1 MNRPARTAA
10 ICLILVLVL
19 LVPAAF
25 ASSPRERV
33 VASLLAQVPKAL
45 SGAEDLPSRV
55 SIYGI
60 ECAEAGF
67 DVVSFQDRLSSA
79 IIETG
84 AFRVVDRKSLAV
96 LLEEQELALSGLVDD
111 TGEMIQAGK
120 LIGVQGFFFGTLEL
134 GSGSAILTLKLVEV
148 ESGAIVLSRKIE
160 AVDPAFVQLG
170 GGVAYTFVPIDSGAD
185 GSVDR
190 LNHAVGFTAS
200 YRQGF
205 ERWTWGFVGV
215 DLSFYRG
222 FSQDPASVVSCAALL
237 PRVYFRPGDRLG
249 AVVTPWLG
257 VAAEMLLYGVDA
269 TEPTALAAYPAL
281 GIDINPVRSITV
293 YIEGGW
299 RFADTLLKEGTDAWL
314 ARGPVLMAGMKLYFD
329 LR

>member
-1 MNRPARTAA
+1 MNRPTRVAVFA
-10 ICLILVLVL
+10 LSLVLF
-19 LVPAAF
+19 VPAAF
-25 ASSPRERV
+25 ASNPRDRM

-45 SGAEDLPSRV
+45 SGVEDVPSRV
-55 SIYGI
+55 SVYGI

-67 DVVSFQDRLSSA
+67 DVASFQDRLTSA

-134 GSGSAILTLKLVEV
+134 GSDSAILTLKLVDV
-148 ESGAIVLSRKIE
+148 ESGAIVLSRKLE
-160 AVDPAFVQLG
+160 ATDPAFVQLG
-170 GGVAYTFVPIDSGAD
+170 GGVAYTFVPIDAGAD
-185 GSVDR
+185 GSIDR

-205 ERWTWGFVGV
+205 ERWAWGFVGV

-222 FSQDPASVVSCAALL
+222 FSEDPVSVVSCAALV
-237 PRVYFRPGDRLG
+237 PRVYLRLPEPLG
-249 AVVTPWLG
+249 SVVTPWAG

-269 TEPTALAAYPAL
+269 TEPTALAAFPAL
-281 GIDINPVRSITV
+281 GVDINPVRSISV
-293 YIEGGW
+293 YVEGGW
-299 RFADTLLKEGTDAWL
+299 RFAETLLKEGTDAWL
-314 ARGPVLMAGMKLYFD
+314 ARGPVLMAGLKLYFS